1 MEHAA
6 ICHPR
11 RRRLELLT
19 LHKNL
24 LLLLMLMVMV
34 AGLGYFPP
42 HITPAGTTILIKR
55 DKLTNRIAISYH
67 KLK

>member
-34 AGLGYFPP
+34 AGLGHFPP
-42 HITPAGTTILIKR
+42 HITPGHDYFNSVSYTHLTLPTIY
-55 DKLTNRIAISYH
+55 SV
-67 KLK
+67 